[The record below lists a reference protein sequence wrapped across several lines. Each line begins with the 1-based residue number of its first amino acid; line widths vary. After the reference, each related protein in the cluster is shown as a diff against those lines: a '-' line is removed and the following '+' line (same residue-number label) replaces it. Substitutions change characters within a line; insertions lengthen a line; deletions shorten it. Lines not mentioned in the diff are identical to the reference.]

1 MEVILN
7 LIIRIDNRFCLLV
20 TFQLIVFGYIM
31 KHYIITKLLLRNKL
45 VYVICNTLYPILHRK
60 QHTGYPMTVNVLM
73 YLNKEIL
80 MYLYMASFIKLG
92 VIALIELSSEYTNCV
107 WLLVSCILFH
117 WYAIQLYCSGRR
129 GLGPSWYVHRSHIVP
144 IW

>member
-117 WYAIQLYCSGRR
+117 
-129 GLGPSWYVHRSHIVP
+129 
-144 IW
+144 